1 MTSFKFLLAPLIIG
15 SALLLATPAKAHET
29 MDGPG
34 QISVSAT
41 GNSYQAPDLAT
52 VSAGVV
58 TQAPNAQDAM
68 AANAKKMSAI
78 IDALKSA
85 GVQQRHIKTSQLSLN
100 PQYDHHQNRNQP
112 RIIGYQARNTVS
124 AKSEDLERVGPMI
137 DALVSAGAN
146 NINGVNFGIKDS
158 VAAKS
163 IARKAAVV
171 EARRKAKEMAEAA
184 GLSLGRVL
192 RMTENTHGFGVPQ
205 RMANVMHDMDGGAAE
220 MSTSISGG
228 EQTLSVTVNI
238 TFEIGK

>member
-1 MTSFKFLLAPLIIG
+1 MTSFKFLFVPLMIG
-15 SALLLATPAKAHET
+15 GSLLLASPTTAHET
-29 MDGPG
+29 IDGPG

-58 TQAPNAQDAM
+58 TQAGNAKEAM
-68 AANAKKMSAI
+68 QANADKMKSI
-78 IDALKSA
+78 LEALEAA
-85 GVQQRHIKTSQLSLN
+85 GIQKRHIKTSQLSLN
-100 PQYDHHQNRNQP
+100 PQYDYKQNRNQP

-124 AKSEDLERVGPMI
+124 AKSEDLKRVGPMI

-163 IARKAAVV
+163 KARRSAVV
-171 EARRKAKEMAEAA
+171 EARRKAEEMAEAA

-192 RMTENTHGFGVPQ
+192 RMTENTHSSGVPQ
-205 RMANVMHDMDGGAAE
+205 RMANVMHDMEGSSAA
-220 MSTSISGG
+220 MATSISGG

-238 TFEIGK
+238 TFEIGE

>member
-1 MTSFKFLLAPLIIG
+1 MTSLKFLLAPLMLG
-15 SALLLATPAKAHET
+15 STLLLASPAIAHET

-58 TQAPNAQDAM
+58 TQATNANDAM
-68 AANAKKMSAI
+68 QANAEKMKAI
-78 IDALKSA
+78 FDALEAA
-85 GVQQRHIKTSQLSLN
+85 GIQKRHIKTSQLSLN
-100 PQYDHHQNRNQP
+100 PQYDYKENRNQP

-124 AKSEDLERVGPMI
+124 AKSENLERVGPMI

-146 NINGVNFGIKDS
+146 NINGVSFGIKDS

-163 IARKAAVV
+163 KARKSAVV
-171 EARRKAKEMAEAA
+171 EARRKAEEMAEAA

-192 RMTENTHGFGVPQ
+192 RMNENTHSSGLPQ
-205 RMANVMHDMDGGAAE
+205 RMANVMHNMDGAAAG

-238 TFEIGK
+238 TFEIGE

>member
-1 MTSFKFLLAPLIIG
+1 MTSFKFLLAPLVISG
-15 SALLLATPAKAHET
+15 ALLWAAPAMAHET
-29 MDGPG
+29 LDGPG

-68 AANAKKMSAI
+68 KANAEKMTAI
-78 IDALKSA
+78 FDALESA
-85 GVQQRHIKTSQLSLN
+85 GVHKRHIRTSQLSLN
-100 PQYDHHQNRNQP
+100 PQYDYKETRNQP

-124 AKSEDLERVGPMI
+124 AKSDDLERVGPMI

-163 IARKAAVV
+163 KARKSAVV
-171 EARRKAKEMAEAA
+171 EARQKAEEMAEAA
-184 GLSLGRVL
+184 GLSLGRIL
-192 RMTENTHGFGVPQ
+192 RMNENTHSSGVPQ
-205 RMANVMHDMDGGAAE
+205 RMANVMHEMQGAAAD

-238 TFEIGK
+238 TFEIGE

>member
-1 MTSFKFLLAPLIIG
+1 MTSFKYLFAPLLIG
-15 SALLLATPAKAHET
+15 GALLVGSPAIAHET
-29 MDGPG
+29 LDGPG

-68 AANAKKMSAI
+68 AANAAKMRAI
-78 IDALKSA
+78 LDALKSA
-85 GVQQRHIKTSQLSLN
+85 GIQQRHIKTSQLSLN
-100 PQYDHHQNRNQP
+100 PQYDYKQNRNQP
-112 RIIGYQARNTVS
+112 RIIGYEARNTVS
-124 AKSEDLERVGPMI
+124 AKSEDLKQVGPMI

-163 IARKAAVV
+163 QARKAAVV

-192 RMTENTHGFGVPQ
+192 KMNENTHGFGVSQ
-205 RMANVMHDMDGGAAE
+205 RMANVMHDMEGAGAD

-228 EQTLSVTVNI
+228 EQTLSVTVNM
-238 TFEIGK
+238 TFEISE